1 MRKLLALL
9 DVFRKGKMVANPV
22 AWKTGQITGSII
34 AGLLASLIA
43 LAKVFGYELP
53 ITDDQVIA
61 IGSAVIAIVG
71 LFISPAITVASTDKI
86 GLQSEHSA
94 TRDAQRIV
102 SGS

>member
-1 MRKLLALL
+1 MRKLFALF
-9 DVFRKGKMVANPV
+9 DVFKKGKTVANPV
-22 AWKTGQITGSII
+22 AWKAGQITGSVL
-34 AGLLASLIA
+34 AGLLASIVA

-53 ITDDQVIA
+53 ITDDQILA
-61 IGSAVIAIVG
+61 IGSGVVAIVG